1 MPPAIDRQP
10 GTPALS
16 SVSLPRGLRDPE
28 MGGAGGETVSQ
39 SLTQETLE
47 KELKEKPT
55 CPRFCKS
62 LEIQIKSVLQR
73 KGEEIYNTFGIRLS
87 NWAELIPF

>member
-1 MPPAIDRQP
+1 
-10 GTPALS
+10 
-16 SVSLPRGLRDPE
+16 

-55 CPRFCKS
+55 CPHFCKS
-62 LEIQIKSVLQR
+62 LEIQIKPVLQR

-87 NWAELIPF
+87 NWAELIPFKITTFWDMP